1 MVFARGEGAFVRESE
16 GLGCGHGHGVC
27 LLGRSR
33 RETPVL

>member
-1 MVFARGEGAFVRESE
+1 MREIGESE